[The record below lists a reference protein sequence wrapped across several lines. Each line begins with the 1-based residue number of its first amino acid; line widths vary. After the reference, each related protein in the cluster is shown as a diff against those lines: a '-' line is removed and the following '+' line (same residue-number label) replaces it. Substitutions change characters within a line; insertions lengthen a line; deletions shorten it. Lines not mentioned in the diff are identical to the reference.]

1 MEAPAEMPGPDP
13 AVAVTRLAVREHLLD
28 LPPGA
33 LVLVACSGGPDSV
46 ALAGALAF
54 EAPRVGM
61 RAGAV
66 VVDHGLQEGSDR
78 VADHAADVCRGMGLE
93 PVEVVRVD
101 VQPSGSGLE
110 ADARTA
116 RYAAFEQVASRL
128 GAEVVLI
135 GHTRDDQAEQVLLG
149 LSRGSGAR
157 SLSGMP
163 ARRGRFV
170 RPLLALPRATTL
182 AACAAYG
189 IEPWEDP
196 QNADDSFRRV
206 RARRLLATL
215 EADLGPGFG
224 AALARSADLLR
235 EDADYLETLAA
246 ASTSRRSPRCRGPCA
261 RACGGC
267 SPPRPGHR
275 SPTSPPRTSSRSTR
289 CSPRGTVR
297 ARCTCPGASPWRAS
311 GGPSASPSS
320 TRRAEPRQ
328 AEPDGLPCG
337 PGRED
342 CGRRASHVGARGG
355 R

>member
-78 VADHAADVCRGMGLE
+78 VADHAADVCRGMGLD

-235 EDADYLETLAA
+235 EDADYLETLA
-246 ASTSRRSPRCRGPCA
+246 RQA
-261 RACGGC
+261 RA
-267 SPPRPGHR
+267 
-275 SPTSPPRTSSRSTR
+275 
-289 CSPRGTVR
+289 
-297 ARCTCPGASPWRAS
+297 
-311 GGPSASPSS
+311 
-320 TRRAEPRQ
+320 
-328 AEPDGLPCG
+328 GLPEVPGGGVDLEALAALPRALRTRVWRLLAAEAGAPLADVTAAHVESLDALLTSWHGQG
-337 PGRED
+337 PLHVPGGIAVARERGAIRFTVLDPAGRAAA
-342 CGRRASHVGARGG
+342 G
-355 R
+355 